1 MKVCKFGGTS
11 MANAEQIRKV
21 CQIVTSDP
29 ERKVVV
35 VSAPGKRFDKDTKIT
50 DMLIDCAEKYLK
62 NKDYESI
69 LSSIVLRYS
78 EIARDLNLDDEVMRD
93 IESNLRTR
101 VQMGYDS
108 DAKFLD
114 RMKAAGE
121 DNAARLVAQYLRK
134 IGHRAHYVNPKDVGL
149 FLSDEFGNARVLPQS
164 FKNLTKL
171 KEMDGIVVFPGFF
184 GYSLSGDVVT
194 FSRGG
199 SDITGSILSAAL
211 EVQVYENFTDVDSVF
226 VANPRIIKNPAAI
239 SELTYREMRELSYA
253 GFTVLHEETL
263 EPVFQ
268 RGIPVNIRNTNN
280 PDAPGTLITPV
291 RSQGF
296 DIPLSGIAGDKGFC
310 SININKYMMNRE
322 IGFGRKVLQILEEEF
337 VPFEHMPSGIDDISI
352 IVRTQHL
359 DSDKKSR
366 IMERI
371 SKELRVDSVS
381 FEYDLALVMVVGE
394 GMKHRIGV
402 TTRVSKAL
410 AEKSINIRM
419 INQGSSEVSIMFGV
433 NEADVDRAVIAIYEE
448 FFADGNECEN

>member
-29 ERKVVV
+29 KRRVVV
-35 VSAPGKRFDKDTKIT
+35 VSAPGKRFDNDTKVT
-50 DMLIDCAEKYLK
+50 DMLIDCVDKYLS
-62 NKDYESI
+62 NQNYEES
-69 LSSIVLRYS
+69 LNAIVARFA
-78 EIARDLNLDDEVMRD
+78 EIASDLALDDEVIRD
-93 IESNLRTR
+93 IENNLRTR
-101 VQMGYDS
+101 VLMGYDS
-108 DAKFLD
+108 DAKFMD

-121 DNAARLVAQYLRK
+121 DNAARLVASYLRK
-134 IGHRAHYVNPKDVGL
+134 IGHNGHYVNPRDAGL
-149 FLSDEFGNARVLPQS
+149 FLSDEYGNARVLPQS
-164 FKNLTKL
+164 FKNLTRL

-199 SDITGSILSAAL
+199 SDITGSILAAAL
-211 EVQVYENFTDVDSVF
+211 EVEVYENFTDVDSVF
-226 VANPRIIKNPAAI
+226 VASPRIIKNPAPIA
-239 SELTYREMRELSYA
+239 ELTYREMRELSYA
-253 GFTVLHEETL
+253 GFSVLHEETL

-280 PDAPGTLITPV
+280 PDAPGTLIAPE

-310 SININKYMMNRE
+310 AININKYMMNRE
-322 IGFGRKVLQILEEEF
+322 IGFGRKMLQILEEEF

-352 IVRTQHL
+352 IVRNQYL
-359 DSDKKSR
+359 DNEKKSR
-366 IMERI
+366 IMERA
-371 SKELRVDSVS
+371 SKELRVDSIG
-381 FEYDLALVMVVGE
+381 FEYNLALVMVVGE

-402 TTRVSKAL
+402 TTRVTKAL
-410 AEKSINIRM
+410 AEKGINIIM

-433 NEADVDRAVIAIYEE
+433 AEKDVDHSVQAIYEE
-448 FFADGNECEN
+448 FFGSGTVIAG

>member
-1 MKVCKFGGTS
+1 MKVSKFGGTS

-21 CQIVTSDP
+21 CQIITSDP
-29 ERKVVV
+29 ERKIIV
-35 VSAPGKRFDKDTKIT
+35 VSAPGKRFDKDVKVT
-50 DMLIDCAEKYLK
+50 DMLIDCADKYLR
-62 NKDYESI
+62 NKDYETV
-69 LSSIVLRYS
+69 LSNIVLRFA
-78 EIARDLNLDDEVMRD
+78 EIARDLNLDDEVVRD

-101 VQMGYDS
+101 VVMGFDS
-108 DAKFLD
+108 DAKFMD

-121 DNAARLVAQYLRK
+121 DNAARLVSQYLRK
-134 IGHRAHYVNPKDVGL
+134 TGHRAHYVNPKDVGL
-149 FLSDEFGNARVLPQS
+149 FLSDEYGNARVLPQS

-171 KEMDGIVVFPGFF
+171 KEIDGIVIFPGFF

-199 SDITGSILSAAL
+199 SDITGSILAAAL
-211 EVQVYENFTDVDSVF
+211 EVEVYENFTDVDSVF
-226 VANPRIIKNPAAI
+226 VANPRIIRNPAPI

-280 PDAPGTLITPV
+280 PEAHGTMITPV
-291 RSQGF
+291 RSEGF

-352 IVRTQHL
+352 IVRNQFL
-359 DSDKKSR
+359 DDGKKSR

-371 SKELRVDSVS
+371 SKELRVDSIS
-381 FEYDLALVMVVGE
+381 FEYNLALVMVVGE

-410 AEKSINIRM
+410 AENAINIRM

-433 NEADVDRAVIAIYEE
+433 NEEDVDRAVIAIYGE
-448 FFADGNECEN
+448 FFGETAGK

>member
-21 CQIVTSDP
+21 CDIVTSDP
-29 ERKVVV
+29 KRRVVV
-35 VSAPGKRFDKDTKIT
+35 VSAPGKRFDKDTKVT
-50 DMLIDCAEKYLK
+50 DMLIDCATRYLS
-62 NKDYESI
+62 NQDYETS
-69 LSSIVLRYS
+69 LAAIVARFT
-78 EIARDLNLDDEVMRD
+78 EIARDLELDDEVSRD
-93 IESNLRTR
+93 IENNLRTR
-101 VQMGYDS
+101 VMMGYDS
-108 DAKFLD
+108 EEKFMD

-121 DNAARLVAQYLRK
+121 DNAARLVANYLRK
-134 IGHRAHYVNPKDVGL
+134 IGHKAHYVNPKDAGL
-149 FLSDEFGNARVLPQS
+149 YLSDEYGNARVLPQS
-164 FKNLTKL
+164 FKNLAKL
-171 KEMDGIVVFPGFF
+171 ADTDGIVVFPGFF

-199 SDITGSILSAAL
+199 SDITGSILAAAL
-211 EVQVYENFTDVDSVF
+211 EVEVYENFTDVDSVF
-226 VANPRIIKNPAAI
+226 VANPRIVKNPAPIA
-239 SELTYREMRELSYA
+239 ELTYREMRELSYA
-253 GFTVLHEETL
+253 GFSVLHEETL

-280 PDAPGTLITPV
+280 PDAPGTLIAPE

-352 IVRTQHL
+352 IVRTQFL
-359 DSDKKSR
+359 DDGKKSR
-366 IMERI
+366 IMERV
-371 SKELRVDSVS
+371 SKELRVDSIG
-381 FEYDLALVMVVGE
+381 FEYNLALVMVVGE

-402 TTRVSKAL
+402 TTRVTKAL
-410 AEKSINIRM
+410 ADKGINIIM

-433 NEADVDRAVIAIYEE
+433 IEKDVDRSVQAIYEE
-448 FFADGNECEN
+448 FFNTEDGKPA